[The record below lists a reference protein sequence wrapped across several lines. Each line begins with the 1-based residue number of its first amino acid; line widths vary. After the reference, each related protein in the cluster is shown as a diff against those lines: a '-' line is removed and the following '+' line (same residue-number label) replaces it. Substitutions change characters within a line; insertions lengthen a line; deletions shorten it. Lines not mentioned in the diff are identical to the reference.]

1 MLVQEQ
7 TIIVIELY
15 GLLNWHYKP
24 MVYRFVYAQDAK
36 KNFGKNWD

>member
-7 TIIVIELY
+7 TILDIESF
-15 GLLNWHYKP
+15 GLSNWHYKP

-36 KNFGKNWD
+36 KNFQKN